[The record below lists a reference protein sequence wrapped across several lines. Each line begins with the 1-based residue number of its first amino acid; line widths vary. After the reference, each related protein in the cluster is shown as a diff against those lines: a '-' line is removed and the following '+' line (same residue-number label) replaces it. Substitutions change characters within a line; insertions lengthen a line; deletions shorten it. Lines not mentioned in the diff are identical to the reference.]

1 MSISAVIKRGLRLR
15 CPACGKGKL
24 YSGFL
29 QVADSCSHCG
39 LELKKHDAA
48 DGPAYVVMSLM
59 SIKVVVLALI
69 LEFTAE
75 PPVWLHILI
84 WVPFTILGSL
94 ILLRFT
100 KSLFIAI
107 QYHHKIGNLK

>member
-1 MSISAVIKRGLRLR
+1 MSITAVIKRGLSLS

-24 YSGFL
+24 YNGFL
-29 QVADSCSHCG
+29 TVADDCAHCG
-39 LELKKHDAA
+39 LHLKEHDAA
-48 DGPAYVVMSLM
+48 DGPAYVVMSFM
-59 SIKVVVLALI
+59 SVAVLVLAL
-69 LEFTAE
+69 LFEFTMN
-75 PPVWLHILI
+75 PPVWLHVII
-84 WVPFTILGSL
+84 WIPFTVLGSL

>member
-1 MSISAVIKRGLRLR
+1 MSISAVIKLALRLR
-15 CPACGKGKL
+15 CPACGKGKI
-24 YSGFL
+24 YNGFL
-29 QVADSCSHCG
+29 RVADNCSHCN
-39 LELKKHDAA
+39 LALKEHDAA

-69 LEFTAE
+69 LEFTVE
-75 PPVWLHILI
+75 PPAWLHVII
-84 WVPFTILGSL
+84 WIPFTILGSL
-94 ILLRFT
+94 IMLRFT